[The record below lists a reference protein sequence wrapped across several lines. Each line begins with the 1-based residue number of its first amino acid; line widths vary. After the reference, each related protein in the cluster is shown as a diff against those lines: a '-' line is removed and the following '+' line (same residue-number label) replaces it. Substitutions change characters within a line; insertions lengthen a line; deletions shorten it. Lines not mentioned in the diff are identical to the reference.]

1 MGATTTFTVH
11 LSNQQA
17 TAGLSL
23 RGSCNGAAAAR
34 QLEQAVAELVAT
46 HPPFVWVDCRRLTFL
61 SWHAQRAIFNAHQ
74 QARVAGAVLYWCGF
88 SPGVLSQLAD
98 TGLHLLL
105 SVLPATAYQ
114 GPRIL
119 LLDQVPNALHTRQFK
134 GGAGAAG

>member
-1 MGATTTFTVH
+1 MGTTSTFTVH

-23 RGSCNGAAAAR
+23 RGSCNGAVAAR
-34 QLEQAVAELVAT
+34 QLELAVAELVAA

-74 QARVAGAVLYWCGF
+74 QARIAGTVLYWCGF

-105 SVLPATAYQ
+105 SVLPAAAYQ

-119 LLDQVPNALHTRQFK
+119 LQDQVPNALHTRQFK
-134 GGAGAAG
+134 GGGLAGV